1 VSGVRG
7 WVNKGRRPVPVMV
20 AMAVLFAADLPAANG
35 VGRVVNI
42 AILVWYGAFI
52 AWFWTHPRTVPSP
65 PESPAP
71 GENPE
76 PDLRTGTV
84 LDLGRGTGAAVDPVA
99 QARRR
104 FRVRDDEPSPSPSEE
119 GRG

>member
-1 VSGVRG
+1 
-7 WVNKGRRPVPVMV
+7 MV
-20 AMAVLFAADLPAANG
+20 ALALLFAADLPAANG
-35 VGRVVNI
+35 VGRLVNI

-52 AWFWTHPRTVPSP
+52 AWFWTHPRSAPSA
-65 PESPAP
+65 PESPTP
-71 GENPE
+71 GESPE
-76 PDLRTGTV
+76 PDLGTV
-84 LDLGRGTGAAVDPVA
+84 LDLGHGSVVDPVA